1 MIEVLLLSLIQ
12 GITEFI
18 PVSSSSHLILV
29 SSFLNFENKSLSL
42 DVSLHAG
49 SFFAV
54 ITYFYKDILDFVNN
68 RLLLFKILIS
78 SLPVMLIG
86 FFLVNTG
93 LIEIFRD
100 IKIIGWT
107 TIIFGVLLYFSDT
120 FKTDRKLKNDF
131 SIKSA
136 LFIGFLQVLS
146 LIPGVS
152 RSGITISAARMLNFE
167 RYDSAKISFLLS
179 IPTLAAVSLFGLK
192 NIISSDSF
200 DFSVLNLIAIIL
212 SFLISF
218 ITIKFFIDYIKKFSL
233 VVFVLYRIVIGVLI
247 LIFAYL

>member
-18 PVSSSSHLILV
+18 PVSSSSHLILA

-136 LFIGFLQVLS
+136 LFIGFFQVLS

-167 RYDSAKISFLLS
+167 RFDSAKISFLLS

-212 SFLISF
+212 SSHLFYSAFAF
-218 ITIKFFIDYIKKFSL
+218 IH
-233 VVFVLYRIVIGVLI
+233 
-247 LIFAYL
+247 

>member
-18 PVSSSSHLILV
+18 PVSSSSHLILA

-86 FFLVNTG
+86 F
-93 LIEIFRD
+93 
-100 IKIIGWT
+100 
-107 TIIFGVLLYFSDT
+107 
-120 FKTDRKLKNDF
+120 
-131 SIKSA
+131 
-136 LFIGFLQVLS
+136 
-146 LIPGVS
+146 
-152 RSGITISAARMLNFE
+152 
-167 RYDSAKISFLLS
+167 
-179 IPTLAAVSLFGLK
+179 
-192 NIISSDSF
+192 
-200 DFSVLNLIAIIL
+200 
-212 SFLISF
+212 
-218 ITIKFFIDYIKKFSL
+218 
-233 VVFVLYRIVIGVLI
+233 
-247 LIFAYL
+247 

>member
-93 LIEIFRD
+93 LIL
-100 IKIIGWT
+100 G
-107 TIIFGVLLYFSDT
+107 
-120 FKTDRKLKNDF
+120 
-131 SIKSA
+131 
-136 LFIGFLQVLS
+136 
-146 LIPGVS
+146 
-152 RSGITISAARMLNFE
+152 
-167 RYDSAKISFLLS
+167 
-179 IPTLAAVSLFGLK
+179 
-192 NIISSDSF
+192 
-200 DFSVLNLIAIIL
+200 
-212 SFLISF
+212 
-218 ITIKFFIDYIKKFSL
+218 
-233 VVFVLYRIVIGVLI
+233 
-247 LIFAYL
+247 

>member
-18 PVSSSSHLILV
+18 PVSSSSHLILA

-136 LFIGFLQVLS
+136 LFIGFFQVLS

-152 RSGITISAARMLNFE
+152 RSGITISAA
-167 RYDSAKISFLLS
+167 KC
-179 IPTLAAVSLFGLK
+179 
-192 NIISSDSF
+192 
-200 DFSVLNLIAIIL
+200 
-212 SFLISF
+212 
-218 ITIKFFIDYIKKFSL
+218 
-233 VVFVLYRIVIGVLI
+233 
-247 LIFAYL
+247 